1 MFKYLFAVCYTA
13 ACLCAATNTM
23 AFAQT
28 PSSGNDRQRTAIL
41 ANIKKSVIQTIGA
54 QEAAVEVTISGNI
67 LIVARVN
74 SKLND
79 TTQGERSKEAIA
91 IAPVATKAIE
101 DSPEFKTIHTI
112 RVQYMVRRKHGEKG
126 KVLDTV
132 DFRKT
137 KMESFSFTKHKLSA

>member
-28 PSSGNDRQRTAIL
+28 PSSGNDRQRTAVL
-41 ANIKKSVIQTIGA
+41 ENIKKSVIQTIGA

-79 TTQGERSKEAIA
+79 TTHSERSKEAIA
-91 IAPVATKAIE
+91 IAPVLTKAIE
-101 DSPEFKTIHTI
+101 DGPEFKTIHTI
-112 RVQYMVRRKHGEKG
+112 RVQYLVRSKLGEKG

-132 DFRKT
+132 DFRKDQNGKFQFHET
-137 KMESFSFTKHKLSA
+137 

>member
-13 ACLCAATNTM
+13 ACLCAVTNTM

-41 ANIKKSVIQTIGA
+41 ENIKKSVIQTIGA
-54 QEAAVEVTISGNI
+54 QETTVEVTISGNI
-67 LIVARVN
+67 LILARVN

-79 TTQGERSKEAIA
+79 TTHGERSKEAIA
-91 IAPVATKAIE
+91 IAPVVTKAIE
-101 DSPEFKTIHTI
+101 DGPEFKTIHTI
-112 RVQYMVRRKHGEKG
+112 RVQYLVRSKLGEKG

-132 DFRKT
+132 DFRKNSNGT
-137 KMESFSFTKHKLSA
+137 FQFHET

>member
-1 MFKYLFAVCYTA
+1 MLKYLFAVCYTA

-54 QEAAVEVTISGNI
+54 EEPTVEVTISGNI

-79 TTQGERSKEAIA
+79 ATHGGRNNEAIA
-91 IAPVATKAIE
+91 IAPVVIKAIE
-101 DSPEFKTIHTI
+101 DGPEFKTVHTI
-112 RVQYMVRRKHGEKG
+112 RVQYLVRRKVSEKG
-126 KVLDTV
+126 TVLDTV
-132 DFRKT
+132 DFRKDSNGKFQFHET
-137 KMESFSFTKHKLSA
+137 